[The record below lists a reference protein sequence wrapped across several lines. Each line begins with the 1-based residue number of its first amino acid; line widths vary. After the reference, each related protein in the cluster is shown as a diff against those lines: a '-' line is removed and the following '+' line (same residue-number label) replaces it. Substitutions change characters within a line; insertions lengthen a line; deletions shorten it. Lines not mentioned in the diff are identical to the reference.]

1 MGKTHRFT
9 LGEEIANAITHGIGT
24 LLSIAGLVLL
34 IIFSALHGSA
44 WHVVS
49 FIIFGVTMVFLYTS
63 STLLHSLPEGRA
75 KAVFEI
81 LDHSSIYFFIAGS
94 YTPFMLI
101 IVRGTMGWTLFGLV
115 WALAIGGTIFKVFFV
130 RRFVLVSTIL
140 YVLMGWLIIISW
152 PSLVMNFSATGVTL
166 LVLGGILYTFG
177 AIFYV
182 WRGFKFHHMVW
193 HLFVLAG
200 TITHFFAVLLHVLP
214 VKV

>member
-9 LGEEIANAITHGIGT
+9 LGEEVANAITHGIGA
-24 LLSIAGLVLL
+24 LLSITGLVLL
-34 IIFSALHGSA
+34 IIYSSLEGSV
-44 WHVVS
+44 WHIVS
-49 FIIFGVTMVFLYTS
+49 FTIFGVTMVFLYTS
-63 STLLHSLPEGRA
+63 STLLHSFPEGRA
-75 KAVFEI
+75 KSFFEI

-101 IVRGTMGWTLFGLV
+101 VVRGTMGWTLFGVV
-115 WALAIGGTIFKVFFV
+115 WALAIGGTVFKVFFV

-166 LVLGGILYTFG
+166 LVLGGIFYTFG

-214 VKV
+214 VEV